1 MKPISALLLF
11 TLGTALGQAAE
22 PAKLK
27 LHWAKNYLTIRGDHL
42 PGSEIKIHYL
52 EAYCRANSQ
61 TTDWSKHTVV
71 GHKTRLVSRSADG
84 SQLKLHCVVSDGVT
98 VEHVIT
104 ATHDEVD
111 FRLTAHNPTNKRS
124 EAHWA
129 QPCIRVGKFTGTGAD
144 TTPDKVRLRQK
155 ELHLSRWQTRDDADA
170 GLGHRG
176 TLHPRAGLGRTGRAK
191 GGRQSAATTPCRAQQ
206 RFDRLL
212 QRGRLDDFC
221 HRIRA
226 VSGLSL
232 IHI

>member
-11 TLGTALGQAAE
+11 TLGTALGQVAE

-27 LHWAKNYLTIRGDHL
+27 LHWAKNYLTISGDHL
-42 PGSEIKIHYL
+42 PGGEMKIHYL

-71 GHKTRLVSRSADG
+71 GHKTRMISRSADG

-129 QPCIRVGKFTGTGAD
+129 QPCIRVGKFAGTGTDA
-144 TTPDKVRLRQK
+144 TPD
-155 ELHLSRWQTRDDADA
+155 
-170 GLGHRG
+170 
-176 TLHPRAGLGRTGRAK
+176 
-191 GGRQSAATTPCRAQQ
+191 
-206 RFDRLL
+206 
-212 QRGRLDDFC
+212 
-221 HRIRA
+221 
-226 VSGLSL
+226 LSL